1 MLSFLYGY
9 FDLHTQNQCFGNST
23 KCFICKT
30 LFTVCFLLFCIAL
43 FFVKIMFWPQENIA
57 IEYTAIY
64 FWYGAMVLWFNFLKI
79 TLAVKSMEQGESE
92 RERETERGRHTER

>member
-1 MLSFLYGY
+1 
-9 FDLHTQNQCFGNST
+9 
-23 KCFICKT
+23 
-30 LFTVCFLLFCIAL
+30 
-43 FFVKIMFWPQENIA
+43 MFWPQENIA
-57 IEYTAIY
+57 IECTAIY